1 MDPTKNPYA
10 PGAGTRP
17 PELAGRD
24 QVLEDARV
32 ALVRVKAGRP
42 AKSQMIL
49 GLRGVGKTVLLNWVE
64 ELAQREGY
72 ETVLVEAPENRRLPE
87 ILVPPLR
94 SLLLR
99 LDRSERARARTRTA
113 LRALRNFA
121 SVFRVSVGEM
131 EVGIEPDPG
140 TADSGNL
147 ESDLTD
153 LLVAV
158 AEAAKEAGTAVGLL
172 IDEVQYLMSDDLAAL
187 IVAVHRISQRGLP
200 LTVFG
205 AGLPQ
210 LAGLAGETKS
220 YAERLFDYPAIGA
233 LEPAAARDA
242 IQAPAHR
249 EGVEY
254 TSDAL
259 DFIVQRTQGYP
270 YFLQEWG
277 SHSWNAASR
286 SPITVAD
293 AERATERA
301 IQQLD
306 RGFFRVRLDRLTP
319 REKQYM
325 RAMAELG
332 PGPHRSGDIAAQM
345 GLGVQTAAPLRQA
358 LIRKGMIYSPAHGDT
373 AFTVPMFDEFMRRT
387 VPYAPPTERK
397 RATKGKR
404 AKRRKY

>member
-1 MDPTKNPYA
+1 M
-10 PGAGTRP
+10 
-17 PELAGRD
+17 L
-24 QVLEDARV
+24 
-32 ALVRVKAGRP
+32 
-42 AKSQMIL
+42 L

-72 ETVLVEAPENRRLPE
+72 EAVLVEAPENRRLPE

-94 SLLLR
+94 RLLLR
-99 LDRSERARARTRTA
+99 LDRNERARARTRTA

-121 SVFRVSVGEM
+121 SAFRVSVGEM

-158 AEAAKEAGTAVGLL
+158 AEAAKEAGTAVALL
-172 IDEVQYLMSDDLAAL
+172 IDEVQYLMGDDLAAL

-249 EGVEY
+249 EGVDY
-254 TSDAL
+254 TPEAL

-277 SHSWNAASR
+277 SHAWNAASR

-293 AERATERA
+293 AERATEQA

-325 RAMAELG
+325 RGMAELG

-387 VPYAPPTERK
+387 VPYVPR
-397 RATKGKR
+397 
-404 AKRRKY
+404 